1 VAYTIQDLDL
11 LKEMEYRLLENGDAD
26 ADGTGLLT
34 TLWTISELTASL
46 NNSQRRFMKDT
57 GIVLTIST
65 IGAIPMQGRYT
76 ASNDVITIRRVTWK
90 DFAGDI
96 VALTRSDAWEA
107 DAALPDWTTDF
118 ATPLTWT
125 DAHHPTRVF
134 EIIPGPN
141 DVGQLGLM
149 TVNRPTTLVGTGTL
163 LEVPE
168 EYASYVLWGALG
180 ELLGSEGEGNDP
192 QRAAYCRQRYQEGV
206 ELARIQLGGIGGAN

>member
-1 VAYTIQDLDL
+1 MAFTIQDLDL

-34 TLWTISELTASL
+34 TLWTISELTDAL
-46 NNSQRRFMKDT
+46 NNTQRRFMKDT

-65 IGAIPMQGRYT
+65 IGGVPMQGRYT
-76 ASNDVITIRRVTWK
+76 ASDDVITIRRVTWK
-90 DFAGDI
+90 DFDLNI
-96 VALTRSDAWEA
+96 VALTRTDAWEA

-134 EIIPGPN
+134 EIIPGP
-141 DVGQLGLM
+141 DDIGQLGLM
-149 TVNRPTTLVGTGTL
+149 TVNRPTTLAGTGTL

-168 EYASYVLWGALG
+168 EFASYVLWGALG
-180 ELLGSEGEGNDP
+180 ELLGSEGEAADP
-192 QRAAYCRQRYQEGV
+192 QRASYCRQRYQEGID
-206 ELARIQLGGIGGAN
+206 LAQILLGGIEGAN

>member
-76 ASNDVITIRRVTWK
+76 ASDDVITIRRVTWK

-96 VALTRSDAWEA
+96 VALTRTDAWEA
-107 DAALPDWTTDF
+107 DAALPEWTTDF

-149 TVNRPTTLVGTGTL
+149 TVNRPTTLTGTGTL

-168 EYASYVLWGALG
+168 EYASYILWGALG
-180 ELLGSEGEGNDP
+180 ELLGSEGEGADP